1 METLDWAAS
10 QGEALMDPAEDE
22 ALLAY
27 MTRFDSVP
35 TFEER
40 LRRTNIIY
48 IRKTRSLSQ
57 FYFGRALSAVI
68 DSIDSDPAYID
79 WHQRRKRCEGIP
91 DMCCLPEVQKIQDEL
106 GPQGYQIKVFQA
118 ICGALWFH
126 DPKFDRARLK
136 LWILKN
142 GNRFHGIRKVPES
155 FRDGSYCKK
164 MTRLY
169 NLGKAFCCDCKH
181 DN

>member
-1 METLDWAAS
+1 METWTAS

-22 ALLAY
+22 ALLDY
-27 MTRFDSVP
+27 MTRFDAVK
-35 TFEER
+35 TFEEF
-40 LRRTNIIY
+40 LKKKEKNNIIY

-118 ICGALWFH
+118 TCGALWFK
-126 DPKFDRARLK
+126 DPKYNLAPKK
-136 LWILKN
+136 LCILKK
-142 GNRFHGIRKVPES
+142 GNQFHGIRSVRG
-155 FRDGSYCKK
+155 FFQNGSYCEHT
-164 MTRLY
+164 TR
-169 NLGKAFCCDCKH
+169 NFGKVFSCEH
-181 DN
+181 